1 MMDPVGARPSDAPRL
16 IGVGCLMTV
25 AGLFS
30 GGMIGVLVAKFVG
43 IARRCVPEEGLPAC
57 DWHLYALAGM
67 IMGAASLPWLVVR
80 RLRQPPAAGEHS
92 ERG

>member
-1 MMDPVGARPSDAPRL
+1 MDPEGSRPSDAPRL
-16 IGVGCLMTV
+16 VGVGCLMTV

-43 IARRCVPEEGLPAC
+43 IARRCVPEQGLPAC
-57 DWHLYALAGM
+57 DWHLYAFAGM
-67 IMGAASLPWLVVR
+67 IVGAVSLPLLALR
-80 RLRQPPAAGEHS
+80 RLRQPAPAGEHS